1 LAVAYC
7 IPEISYCQGMNFIAS
22 VAIAVMD
29 SESLGFLVF
38 MDFILNKETRTLFLP
53 VSTFDRDLGGART
66 SLEKFLNG
74 IAD

>member
-1 LAVAYC
+1 
-7 IPEISYCQGMNFIAS
+7 MNFIAS

>member
-1 LAVAYC
+1 
-7 IPEISYCQGMNFIAS
+7 
-22 VAIAVMD
+22 
-29 SESLGFLVF
+29 